1 MGIGISSLP
10 ALQRLG
16 INGGTP
22 DKQRGGSGGGIGF
35 GAQLAPR
42 RDETIA
48 GPLGQRI
55 EQNLMELLAKAEAN
69 LTENRA
75 KVLALAHGLEQHK
88 TLTGEDV
95 IAILEGRQGP
105 LVDGRPYLE
114 PDLIAELETY
124 HEEAVEAHRRHAA
137 MGKPLPSVANPKADE
152 PTIVQGEIAA
162 MTD

>member
-1 MGIGISSLP
+1 M
-10 ALQRLG
+10 
-16 INGGTP
+16 
-22 DKQRGGSGGGIGF
+22 
-35 GAQLAPR
+35 APR
-42 RDETIA
+42 RDDLVS

-55 EQNLMELLAKAEAN
+55 EQNLNELLAKAEAN
-69 LTENRA
+69 LSENRP

-105 LVDGRPYLE
+105 LVDGRPYLDPE
-114 PDLIAELETY
+114 LAAELETY

-137 MGKPLPSVANPKADE
+137 MGKPLPFVGTTTTDE

-162 MTD
+162 MRSED